1 MLEPPAYTEQY
12 FLGPFFDA
20 VLVASGG
27 DSSFVEIK
35 CLWYYTFMSTETISS
50 KSKIKSTYQLISI
63 ALYVITIIF
72 SSGLLLIEP
81 NNFDA
86 RRIIIP
92 LIVLLLISAL
102 GIGQKITS
110 KNTNKAVSLTGA
122 ILIAV
127 LLTFIGF
134 FIVAGVAWFIGV
146 SHT

>member
-1 MLEPPAYTEQY
+1 
-12 FLGPFFDA
+12 
-20 VLVASGG
+20 
-27 DSSFVEIK
+27 
-35 CLWYYTFMSTETISS
+35 MSTETISS

-86 RRIIIP
+86 RTITIP

-110 KNTNKAVSLTGA
+110 KNTNKAVSVTGA